1 MVGRV
6 RSDDT
11 VAEEQD
17 LAREEAERLRW
28 INAHI
33 REASIA
39 DLTEE
44 AVVDEEDEDLPP
56 LADR

>member
-33 REASIA
+33 REASVA
-39 DLTEE
+39 DLIEE
-44 AVVDEEDEDLPP
+44 AVVDEEDDELPP
-56 LADR
+56 IADR